1 MILFPPKSR
10 YFKSNIPDIIFKISC
25 FRQKNNSPKIDTLS
39 FHRPY
44 NKKSSLMKKFTLF
57 FILIANFSLAQNVEI
72 LLIGASHN
80 YGENSTNDFTKI
92 QAKIRQFKPDA
103 FFGEYRS
110 KEDERLLMDYWAKS
124 GNIERLK
131 ILKAK
136 RPIVE
141 KDLPK
146 VIADLKAT
154 ITKNPEDWKARI
166 DIAHAYFL
174 DQDVS
179 NAAFQLWQVYNR
191 KSALPNDDIIKYAE
205 MVVPTEVDS
214 LHKPNKRY
222 FSSEY
227 HYIVYPMMLEMGF
240 KEIYPMDCQVYD
252 MNYQMSVN
260 AFWTQYE
267 EFQKDTIEGFNAD
280 FKKLERTMYAAQNKK
295 KKIEKTDKYPTEYFN
310 TDEAG
315 KIGLSFDY
323 LVPEMYDFKGFPKE
337 AMLSA
342 IHWWNMRNMGMCE
355 NTVTRAKALEV
366 KRVVILVGA
375 NHRMG
380 MQAIFEKMP
389 NVKVWNINDFGK

>member
-1 MILFPPKSR
+1 
-10 YFKSNIPDIIFKISC
+10 
-25 FRQKNNSPKIDTLS
+25 
-39 FHRPY
+39 
-44 NKKSSLMKKFTLF
+44 MKKFALLIMLF
-57 FILIANFSLAQNVEI
+57 ANLSFAQNVEI
-72 LLIGASHN
+72 LIIGASHN

-92 QAKIRQFKPDA
+92 QDKIRQFNPDA

-136 RPIVE
+136 RQITE

-146 VIADLKAT
+146 VIADLKAK
-154 ITKNPEDWKARI
+154 IAKNPADWKAKI

-174 DQDVS
+174 DQDVP
-179 NAAFQLWQVYNR
+179 NAYFQLWQVYNR
-191 KSALPNDDIIKYAE
+191 KSASPNDEIIKYSE

-214 LHKPNKRY
+214 LRKPIKRY
-222 FSSEY
+222 FTSEY
-227 HYIVYPMMLEMGF
+227 HYIGYPMMLEMGF

-252 MNYQMSVN
+252 MNYQSSVN

-267 EFQKDTIEGFNAD
+267 EFQKDTIEGYNAD
-280 FKKLERTMYAAQNKK
+280 FKKLEKAMYIAQNKK
-295 KKIEKTDKYPTEYFN
+295 NKMEKTDKYFTEYAN

-337 AMLSA
+337 AILSA

-355 NTVTRAKALEV
+355 NTINRAKALGV
-366 KRVVILVGA
+366 KRVVVLVGY

-380 MQAIFEKMP
+380 MQAIFQNMR
-389 NVKVWNINDFGK
+389 NVKVWNITDFGK